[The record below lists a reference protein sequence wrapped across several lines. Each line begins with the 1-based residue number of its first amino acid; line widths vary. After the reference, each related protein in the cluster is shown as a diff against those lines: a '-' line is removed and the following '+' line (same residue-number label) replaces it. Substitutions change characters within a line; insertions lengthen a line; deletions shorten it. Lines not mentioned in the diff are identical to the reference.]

1 MFEYYQSSSNLTKRV
16 FQIAMLLFFCIMAAA
31 VFVAETSP
39 VKVKQEILD
48 DEEDSKVTDI
58 GTPSSYGKPAGK
70 QNQQT

>member
-1 MFEYYQSSSNLTKRV
+1 
-16 FQIAMLLFFCIMAAA
+16 MAAA